1 MKDFLF
7 KEISADKMN
16 ISGFVVPNWLPA
28 VWDNIWNVILSVVP
42 NWSQAVW
49 DNIWNVIGSVIG
61 GVGAFLVAIYT
72 FRRGEKKDIEDKQT
86 QNEQDL
92 FLTKKEFVTYASLYI
107 LRRYELVRFELTR
120 TIEKANM
127 LEFKHEVDDK
137 NETIHDLQVKTNE
150 ARVQYL
156 HMLNKCHIY
165 DSQIKFAEKNHNE
178 VQKFKKVEDDLSK
191 IIKGFN
197 TLKRRVNFVTC
208 ELKKET
214 KETNEEKIK
223 QFNTKIIEDNNI
235 FCSIVPCVNVD
246 AESSKVGFESL
257 DQYVNKLFLQ
267 EKLMIDLK
275 KIFGN
280 LDKFKE
286 NYTDITIEFDINPNS
301 TKYSSEYK
309 EANSKVNE
317 YIAESNKLNKTIE
330 DYFEEIINELY
341 PTEYDKL

>member
-1 MKDFLF
+1 MKNVLF

-16 ISGFVVPNWLPA
+16 ISGFIVPNWLPA
-28 VWDNIWNVILSVVP
+28 VWNNIWNVMLSIVP

-61 GVGAFLVAIYT
+61 VVGAFLVAIYT

-86 QNEQDL
+86 QNEQKL

-107 LRRYELVRFELTR
+107 LRRYELVRLELTR

-127 LEFKHEVDDK
+127 LKFKHEVDDK
-137 NETIHDLQVKTNE
+137 NEIIHDLQVKTNE
-150 ARVQYL
+150 ARVKYV

-165 DSQIKFAEKNHNE
+165 DSQIKSAGKNHNA

-208 ELKKET
+208 DLKKET

-223 QFNTKIIEDNNI
+223 QFNTKIIKDNDI
-235 FCSIVPCVNVD
+235 FCPIVPLVKID

-257 DQYVNKLFLQ
+257 DQYINKLFLH
-267 EKLMIDLK
+267 EKLMNDLK
-275 KIFGN
+275 EIVGN
-280 LDKFKE
+280 LDNFKE
-286 NYTDITIEFDINPNS
+286 NYNDINPNS
-301 TKYSSEYK
+301 TRYSSECK
-309 EANSKVNE
+309 EANSKVNK
-317 YIAESNKLNKTIE
+317 YYVESNKLNKTI
-330 DYFEEIINELY
+330 DDCFEEIINELY